1 MKEYTAKG
9 IPGDAL
15 EALADGTY
23 RIYLLEKKSG
33 DNIYLKS
40 VSVTTGLTSNNMV
53 EIKTPLP
60 TQQVLVKGVYNLPAT
75 E

>member
-1 MKEYTAKG
+1 VKEYRAKG

-33 DNIYLKS
+33 EDIYLKS
-40 VSVTTGLTSNNMV
+40 VSVTTGLTSNNLV

-60 TQQVLVKGVYNLPAT
+60 QQQVLVRGVYNLPAT

>member
-1 MKEYTAKG
+1 
-9 IPGDAL
+9 DAL

-40 VSVTTGLTSNNMV
+40 VSVTIGLTSNNMV